1 MVISRRARS
10 AGLANGARGVA
21 PRRGLAAASGV
32 LRSFPG
38 GTKKK
43 AKASGG
49 KKKKSKG
56 GIVEGSGKKN
66 PKCARGGEAGIKTL
80 LVFLVENL
88 RGFYDYDVGLAVF
101 AR

>member
-1 MVISRRARS
+1 MVISRRARG

-21 PRRGLAAASGV
+21 PWRGLAAASGV

-38 GTKKK
+38 GTKKRRRRQGGRRK
-43 AKASGG
+43 KQKEESSRGAAKRIQS
-49 KKKKSKG
+49 
-56 GIVEGSGKKN
+56 
-66 PKCARGGEAGIKTL
+66 ARGGEAGIKTL